1 MRAAARRA
9 AVHDACVTTLRRG
22 SPVAEEYCVPE
33 HFQKLRLR
41 QPHSPELHQGIAV
54 VGEPHGFLSGRRLKM
69 ASLRAMGSSQDSL
82 ADVRLLFVVSHSLAV
97 APDVHSS
104 ADARYSA
111 LAAAGPHALV
121 AARTA
126 KLHFA
131 FQTVAG
137 WGDWNAAAVAYNA
150 AAIAAC
156 ANKTVAAASMSAIHT
171 SAAIHT
177 TGAAHSC
184 SSDGHF
190 PAWTGFV
197 RSFAAAD
204 CADQNFAGIH
214 AGSADSD
221 YGVEQ
226 TTARP
231 ASASMPLPSYSKCT
245 CSSPLLPDILL

>member
-1 MRAAARRA
+1 
-9 AVHDACVTTLRRG
+9 
-22 SPVAEEYCVPE
+22 
-33 HFQKLRLR
+33 
-41 QPHSPELHQGIAV
+41 
-54 VGEPHGFLSGRRLKM
+54 
-69 ASLRAMGSSQDSL
+69 MGSSQDSL
-82 ADVRLLFVVSHSLAV
+82 ADVRPLFVVSHSLAV
-97 APDVHSS
+97 APGVHSS

-126 KLHFA
+126 KLHYA

-156 ANKTVAAASMSAIHT
+156 ANKIVAAASMSAIRMT
-171 SAAIHT
+171 AAIHT
-177 TGAAHSC
+177 TGAHNCPS
-184 SSDGHF
+184 GGRF

-204 CADQNFAGIH
+204 CADQNFAAIH
-214 AGSADSD
+214 AGSADSG

-226 TTARP
+226 TTARS

-245 CSSPLLPDILL
+245 CSSPLLPDVLL